1 MALTKPANANAFGT
15 VSTDDYV
22 VGTFDNDTISGGATS
37 LATVWANDGSDTL
50 EGGLGDDQ
58 YVVNDTTDVITEYAG
73 EGIDT
78 VFTTVNYTLLTELEN
93 IAAAGVTGSLT
104 TSSITLTGNAKDN
117 ILDGVGTTTGAD
129 TLIGGAGNDTYFI
142 SSGDKIN
149 ADTSGIDTVVADF
162 AINLSSAAA
171 STNFAASSATVIEN
185 VTLTG
190 SSGVTITGN
199 SLNNRLTGNTGAN
212 SISGGTGNDILDT
225 GATSSGTDSL
235 NGGDGNDTYII
246 RSGVTATITD
256 SSGTDTVKTFATF
269 IAAAGIENVTALGTT
284 AVNITANTSNNLLIG
299 NSAVNTIT
307 ADAGNDTLNGGGGA
321 DILIGGTGNDL
332 YIADAS
338 DTVTESSGAGTDT
351 VQLGGTDTTTV
362 FALTDNVETLTMTG
376 ALNLKAS
383 AAAGAGVGG
392 SSVLS
397 TTAHSMTGNS
407 GTNTLTGGSG
417 NDTLNGGTGNDVLT
431 GGLGNDTYY
440 LDVTTDSVT
449 EIASQGTDTI
459 ILSATSGTLTVPTA
473 VETVTLSGTSA
484 ISATASALA
493 TAVTM
498 TGNGAINSLTGG
510 SAADVLTGG
519 AGDDVLVGNADND
532 TLNGGT
538 GNDALTGGL
547 GNDKYYV
554 DSASDTVTEAAGAGT
569 DTIESTVSLS
579 LNDVAG
585 IGIDNLTLA
594 GTAATGTGNAIANTI
609 TGNGSSNTLDGA
621 GGSDVISA
629 GSGDDLVIGGAA
641 ADSLTGGSGADI
653 FKWTATTAALF
664 ATETGS
670 TAGTNVTFAAG
681 TVGDKVTDFVS
692 GTDQLQFDVAGLTGG
707 TSDTLGE
714 IAKGGTVTGAMR
726 FVHITDTVVGDAV
739 DTGAGA
745 VTILNALTTSAVA
758 ISDSFIAAMDNDT
771 STFLYYV
778 KQVSTADLI
787 AAQDVTLIG
796 VINGLTLADGD
807 FVSFI
812 S

>member
-1 MALTKPANANAFGT
+1 MALSKPTNATSTAVGT
-15 VSTDDYV
+15 ASTDDYV
-22 VGTFDNDTISGGATS
+22 VGTFDNDIISGGVAAIAWT
-37 LATVWANDGSDTL
+37 TDGNDTM

-58 YVVNDTTDVITEYAG
+58 YVVNDTADVITEYAG

-78 VFTTVNYTLLTELEN
+78 VFTTVSYTLLTELEN
-93 IAAAGVTGSLT
+93 IAAEGVTGTET

-117 ILDGVGTTTGAD
+117 ILDSSFTTSGAD
-129 TLIGGAGNDTYFI
+129 TLIGGAGNDTYI
-142 SSGDKIN
+142 IGSTDKIN
-149 ADTSGIDTVVADF
+149 ADTSGIDTVVAAF
-162 AINLSSAAA
+162 AINLSSAAS

-190 SSGVTITGN
+190 SSGVSITGN

-212 SISGGTGNDILDT
+212 TISGGTGNDILDT
-225 GATSSGTDSL
+225 GTGVTNDSL

-246 RSGVTATITD
+246 RSTGTVTVTD
-256 SSGTDTVKTFATF
+256 SAGTDTVKTFATYP
-269 IAAAGIENVTALGTT
+269 AATGIENVTLLGTT
-284 AVNITANTSNNLLIG
+284 AVDITGNTSNNLLIG
-299 NSAVNTIT
+299 NSAVNSIT
-307 ADAGNDTLNGGGGA
+307 GGTGNDTLNGGGGA
-321 DILIGGTGNDL
+321 DVLSGEAGNDI

-338 DTVTESSGAGTDT
+338 DTVTESLSTGGTDT
-351 VQLGGTDTTTV
+351 VQLGGTDITST
-362 FALTDNVETLTMTG
+362 FALGNNVETLTMTG
-376 ALNLKAS
+376 SLALKATAS
-383 AAAGAGVGG
+383 GT
-392 SSVLS
+392 
-397 TTAHSMTGNS
+397 TTAHTMTGNS
-407 GTNTLTGGSG
+407 ANNTLTGGSG
-417 NDTLNGGTGNDVLT
+417 NDTLNGGTGNDSLT

-579 LNDVAG
+579 LNDIAG

-594 GTAATGTGNAIANTI
+594 GTAATGTGNAIANTL

-621 GGSDVISA
+621 GGSDTISA
-629 GSGDDLVIGGAA
+629 GSGDDLIIGGAA
-641 ADSLTGGSGADI
+641 ADSLTGGSGFDI
-653 FKWTATTAALF
+653 FKWTATDKTTF

-670 TAGTNVTFAAG
+670 TAGGTVTFGAG

-692 GTDQLQFDVAGLTGG
+692 GTDTLQFAAAALTNAGATTL
-707 TSDTLGE
+707 DTIGE
-714 IAKGGTVTGAMR
+714 ISKTGGTVTDVMR
-726 FVHITDTVVGDAV
+726 YVHITDTVVGDNVHISTNA
-739 DTGAGA
+739 AA
-745 VTILNALTTSAVA
+745 ILDGLITTAVA
-758 ISDSFIAAMDNDT
+758 IGDSFIAAMDNDT
-771 STFLYYV
+771 STYLYYV
-778 KQVSTADLI
+778 EQVSVANTI
-787 AAQDVTLIG
+787 AVQDITLIG

-807 FVSFI
+807 FVSF
-812 S
+812 